1 LVYLNIR
8 VVILIIKFNPDGK
21 NVLVVGGATEQ
32 MGMNQVEILNLDASG
47 KLILWA
53 LTFNCASYVII
64 TNRYVLF

>member
-1 LVYLNIR
+1 LNIR

-21 NVLVVGGATEQ
+21 NVLVAGGATEQ

-53 LTFNCASYVII
+53 LAFNCVSYLII